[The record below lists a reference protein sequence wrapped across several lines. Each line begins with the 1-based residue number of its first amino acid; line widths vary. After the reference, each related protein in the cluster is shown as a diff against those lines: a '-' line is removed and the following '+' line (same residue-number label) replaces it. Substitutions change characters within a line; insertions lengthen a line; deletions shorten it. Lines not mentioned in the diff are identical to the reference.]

1 MAQIIPFPTN
11 KRFRLNH
18 EAAAKVGAYV
28 SLRPAPTESPSAFV
42 GRIVAAYHAELAA
55 GGQP

>member
-1 MAQIIPFPTN
+1 MSNVINLSSYQN

-28 SLRPAPTESPSAFV
+28 CLRPAPGESARDFV
-42 GRIVAAYHAELAA
+42 GRIVAAYHAELA
-55 GGQP
+55 GQS